1 MKNTNAF
8 IVAALAASMLTSCG
22 NSGNAE
28 VTDQTTD
35 GTSSVSEELAAKTEE
50 ITTTEGTTTE
60 ESIETILEND
70 EDMNAEEETTTEES
84 TETAAKELAV
94 DVEPPSREFL
104 AYLFDNW
111 GFSDIGASPSSDS
124 YAFYIDIDG
133 DSIKEFCFV
142 VGSLHGYSIA
152 VFDYDNDNREWKYRD
167 SLQTAY
173 EYTYLQPNEKGA
185 ARLFIVDGVRYLEG
199 LYSYIYE
206 NGEIKPFEL
215 KGTEKLSD
223 DSLVAEYNDDPTR
236 VNDLYHNTIKEALIE
251 YDDLTWLYDLPHA
264 ETDGFYDIYVP
275 DVESSKRD
283 EAKLDEFYQAVLEL
297 F

>member
-1 MKNTNAF
+1 MKH
-8 IVAALAASMLTSCG
+8 IKIILAALLAIILTACG
-22 NSGNAE
+22 NSGTAE
-28 VTDQTTD
+28 VTDQTTE
-35 GTSSVSEELAAKTEE
+35 GTSSVSETVSEELAATATEAD
-50 ITTTEGTTTE
+50 TTTEKTTT
-60 ESIETILEND
+60 T
-70 EDMNAEEETTTEES
+70 EETTTEES
-84 TETAAKELAV
+84 AEAAAEEPAV

-111 GFSDIGASPSSDS
+111 GFSDLGASPSSDS

-142 VGSLHGYSIA
+142 IGSLHGYSIS
-152 VFDYDNDNREWKYRD
+152 VFDYDNDNREWKHRD

-173 EYTYLQPNEKGA
+173 KYTYLQPDEKGA
-185 ARLFIVDGVRYLEG
+185 SRLFTVVGVRYIEG

-215 KGTEKLSD
+215 KGTEKISD
-223 DSLVAEYNDDPTR
+223 DSLIAEYNDDPTL
-236 VNDLYHNTIKEALIE
+236 VNDIYHDTIKEALTE

-264 ETDGFYDIYVP
+264 ETDSFYDIYNP
-275 DVESSKRD
+275 GIEGVERD
-283 EAKLDEFYQAVLEL
+283 EAKLDEFYRAVLEL